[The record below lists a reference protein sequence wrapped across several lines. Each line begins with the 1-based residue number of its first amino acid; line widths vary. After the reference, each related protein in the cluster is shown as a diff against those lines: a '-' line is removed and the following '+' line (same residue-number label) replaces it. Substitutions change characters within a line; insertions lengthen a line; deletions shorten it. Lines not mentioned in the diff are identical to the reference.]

1 MTTSNVPKK
10 TRKLAS
16 AISSE
21 NANIDLDRY
30 APAYLTWIANKLSGG
45 ASNAYLRAF
54 DVGIETWRILVLLAI
69 ERSLPAQSISRTIG
83 MDKASVSRVFKSMQ
97 ARGLITIDL
106 DPSDGRYRVATVTT
120 EGRALH
126 DKISALAK
134 ERERAFLSVLS
145 QAECDTLLDLLHR
158 LHDNLPKVE
167 EATSVFLEQHYPE
180 AKGRRP
186 RGATRVSGGE

>member
-1 MTTSNVPKK
+1 MTKSVAAKSAQKGGVAPTEARPK
-10 TRKLAS
+10 
-16 AISSE
+16 
-21 NANIDLDRY
+21 IDLDHY

-69 ERSLPAQSISRTIG
+69 EQSLAAQSISRTIG
-83 MDKASVSRVFKSMQ
+83 MDKSSVSRVFKSMQ
-97 ARGLITIDL
+97 TKGLIAIDL
-106 DPSDGRYRVATVTT
+106 DPADGRLRVATITAK
-120 EGRALH
+120 GRALH
-126 DKISALAK
+126 DRILELAK

-145 QAECDTLLDLLHR
+145 EDEGRTLLDLLHR

-167 EATSVFLEQHYPE
+167 EATNAFLDERYPK

-186 RGATRVSGGE
+186 RGASKAGSGG